1 MAANSNNVYGIIE
14 IYHRSNTYN
23 ASIYH
28 HFFFLLLSSK
38 SLNILQISLKH
49 YSRRAPQW
57 ILRFITSKK
66 MQNMMQWTKLCKQF
80 ARVANILSEFGG
92 NLSSSFLI
100 FHHILVLY
108 YGRDDFFKA
117 RRARGGYT
125 TFRNIKN
132 MGMPQWQLW
141 SNWCCCYSQCA
152 RNS

>member
-1 MAANSNNVYGIIE
+1 MRYTTEATHIMQVYII
-14 IYHRSNTYN
+14 I
-23 ASIYH
+23 
-28 HFFFLLLSSK
+28 FFLLLLSSK
-38 SLNILQISLKH
+38 SLNILQISLKNIIPAARTVDFEI
-49 YSRRAPQW
+49 YNVE
-57 ILRFITSKK
+57 KK
-66 MQNMMQWTKLCKQF
+66 MQNC
-80 ARVANILSEFGG
+80 ANNSQELPTFYQSLEG